1 MNRCA
6 GSIALLLVL
15 ATACQSQTTGDLNTF
30 FKQNIGLGD
39 SEIAQIDQGKA
50 VAKILSSPSPS
61 QVFVFG
67 AISVKAQPSSYMRL
81 ATDLDKL
88 KSLPGYL
95 AIQRFSNPPVLSDLS
110 GFAIDAADVNELKK
124 CKPGDC
130 DVQLPAENIEAFRSK
145 IDWSGAD
152 PTNQA
157 NVLAREMVLE
167 ELLAYQ
173 QGGNA
178 ALGTYRD
185 KKNPT
190 QVSEQFRAIL
200 ARSKALPEK
209 LPALNSY
216 LLDYPKASLPGSS
229 SVFYWEKVQ
238 FGLKPTLRINHQITA
253 HLVVEHGPVDVV
265 AIKQLYASHYF
276 ETALDLYFCIPRT
289 QGGFYLMTVKGSEQA
304 GLTGL
309 KGSVVRKV
317 AVDKTR
323 SSLEKSL
330 QAIKTQLEH

>member
-1 MNRCA
+1 MNRRA
-6 GSIALLLVL
+6 GSIMLLLVL
-15 ATACQSQTTGDLNTF
+15 STTCQSQTTGDLNTF

-39 SEIAQIDQGKA
+39 SEIAQIEQGKA
-50 VAKILSSPSPS
+50 VAKILSSNSPS

-67 AISVKAQPSSYMRL
+67 AISINAPPRSYLRL
-81 ATDLDKL
+81 ATDLDGL
-88 KSLPGYL
+88 KSLPGYI

-110 GFAIDAADVNELKK
+110 RFSIDAADLDELKK

-130 DVQLPAENIEAFRSK
+130 DLQLPVENIEAFRSK

-157 NVLAREMVLE
+157 NVLAREMILR
-167 ELLAYQ
+167 ELSAYQ

-178 ALGTYRD
+178 ALGIYRD

-190 QVSEQFRAIL
+190 QVSEQFQAIL

-209 LPALNSY
+209 LPTLNSY
-216 LLDYPKASLPGSS
+216 LLDYPNASLPSSS

-253 HLVVEHGPVDVV
+253 HLTAEHGPVDVI
-265 AIKQLYASHYF
+265 AIKQLYANHYF

-289 QGGFYLMTVKGSEQA
+289 QGGFYLITVKGSEQA
-304 GLTGL
+304 GLTGP
-309 KGSVVRKV
+309 KGIVVRKV